1 MSFLASQDAVK
12 EAKKELDGQKAILKE
27 CNADIQ
33 SRIGEQRDLMK
44 EDQDTQLQ
52 IKEMEHT
59 MAKYQR
65 DSKDAA
71 NKVQNPPK

>member
-1 MSFLASQDAVK
+1 
-12 EAKKELDGQKAILKE
+12 
-27 CNADIQ
+27 
-33 SRIGEQRDLMK
+33 MK

-65 DSKDAA
+65 DSKDAV
-71 NKVQNPPK
+71 NKVRKFPNCPHNESKMSFCL